1 MSWTLIGV
9 GVVTAIVAYMLDFVL
24 WTKVFTAGIRELS
37 SLTPGKAKG
46 QMGSMM
52 AKSFANTLVFGIVFA
67 LVYAR
72 LKNGLWASG
81 VLGGMEFGT
90 ILWLLTIAVAS
101 IGNGIWLDK
110 VRTLAKANFWAWL
123 IKLNVAGIV
132 VALLIK

>member
-1 MSWTLIGV
+1 
-9 GVVTAIVAYMLDFVL
+9 VVTAIVAYVLDYFL

-37 SLTPGKAKG
+37 SLTPEKAKG

-90 ILWLLTIAVAS
+90 ILWFLTIAVATV
-101 IGNGIWLDK
+101 GNGIWLDK
-110 VRTLAKANFWAWL
+110 IRPLAKANFWAWL